1 MDVYTIISVVASI
14 IAVIVSIVSH
24 NTSKA
29 INNQLQLQNNYFELC
44 KKLQNLI
51 NLGSENNLT
60 IFKYDIENYTYYD
73 KDSIESSMEFNNIQK
88 KFDEQKMQ
96 LKFAYAELMENF
108 DFLYTETFLPQL
120 SKANLFDKWL
130 NENINAYYW
139 KLDKYYGD
147 LHDVFVLVRGAQM
160 GISNP
165 NEKQIIDAF
174 FDNIIDVIRTSQA
187 LQILKRRMAGQFKML
202 SVREINLFK
211 DNEALISN
219 IKKEIYSFVSDYG
232 IDDAIKGT
240 DFSKINK
247 ICPGFGVQYD
257 DFINEEKKDYK
268 TFLSMTRNKANKRK

>member
-96 LKFAYAELMENF
+96 LKFACVELMENF
-108 DFLYTETFLPQL
+108 DFLHTETFLPQL

-130 NENINAYYW
+130 NENINAYYL

-174 FDNIIDVIRTSQA
+174 FDNIIDVIRISQA
-187 LQILKRRMAGQFKML
+187 LQILKRRMSGRFKML

-219 IKKEIYSFVSDYG
+219 IKKEIYAFVSDYG

-247 ICPGFGVQYD
+247 ICPDFGVQYD

>member
-14 IAVIVSIVSH
+14 IAVIVSIVSL

-51 NLGSENNLT
+51 NLGLENNLI

-96 LKFAYAELMENF
+96 LKYAYVELMENF
-108 DFLYTETFLPQL
+108 DFLHTETFLPQL
-120 SKANLFDKWL
+120 SKSNLFDKWL
-130 NENINAYYW
+130 VENINAYYL

-147 LHDVFVLVRGAQM
+147 LHEIFVLVRGAQM

-187 LQILKRRMAGQFKML
+187 LQILKRRMAGRFKML

-247 ICPGFGVQYD
+247 ICPDFGVQYD
-257 DFINEEKKDYK
+257 DFIDEEKKDYK
-268 TFLSMTRNKANKRK
+268 TFLNMTRNKANKRK

>member
-1 MDVYTIISVVASI
+1 
-14 IAVIVSIVSH
+14 
-24 NTSKA
+24 
-29 INNQLQLQNNYFELC
+29 
-44 KKLQNLI
+44 
-51 NLGSENNLT
+51 
-60 IFKYDIENYTYYD
+60 
-73 KDSIESSMEFNNIQK
+73 
-88 KFDEQKMQ
+88 
-96 LKFAYAELMENF
+96 MENF
-108 DFLYTETFLPQL
+108 DFLHTETFLPQL
-120 SKANLFDKWL
+120 SKSNLFDKWL
-130 NENINAYYW
+130 VENINAYYL

-147 LHDVFVLVRGAQM
+147 LHEIFVLVRGAQM

-187 LQILKRRMAGQFKML
+187 LQILKRRMAGRFKML

-247 ICPGFGVQYD
+247 ICPDFGVQYD
-257 DFINEEKKDYK
+257 DFIDEEKKDYK
-268 TFLSMTRNKANKRK
+268 TFLNMTRNKANKRK